1 VIALAKIARR
11 NKVSDASPVATAS
24 ILVLC
29 SANQCRSPMG
39 AALLNRRFGDLR
51 IPVAVRSAGLLR
63 EGAPPSPGAI
73 SALAPY
79 GLEISGYRSHLV
91 TVADL
96 NWADLVLAMAR
107 EHVRHAVVTAPDTW
121 PRAFTLKELVRRGEE
136 IGPAKPGEPLA
147 DWLARVHKGRER
159 AALLGESPVDDVGDP
174 MGGPTEAYA
183 DTAALLDELTGRL
196 VGLCRELSADRLPG
210 ER

>member
-1 VIALAKIARR
+1 M
-11 NKVSDASPVATAS
+11 NDASPVAPAS

-29 SANQCRSPMG
+29 SANQCRSPMT
-39 AALLNRRFGDLR
+39 AALLNRRLGALLS
-51 IPVAVRSAGLLR
+51 PVAVRSAGLLQ
-63 EGAPPSPGAI
+63 EGEPPSPGAI
-73 SALAPY
+73 SALVPY
-79 GLEISGYRSHLV
+79 SLDISGYRSHRV

-96 NWADLVLAMAR
+96 TWADLVLGMAR

-147 DWLARVHKGRER
+147 DWLDRVHEGRDR
-159 AALLGESPVDDVGDP
+159 TALLGDSPVDDVADP
-174 MGGPTEAYA
+174 MGGPPRAYA

-196 VGLCRELSADRLPG
+196 AGLCWGLSADGLPG
-210 ER
+210 E